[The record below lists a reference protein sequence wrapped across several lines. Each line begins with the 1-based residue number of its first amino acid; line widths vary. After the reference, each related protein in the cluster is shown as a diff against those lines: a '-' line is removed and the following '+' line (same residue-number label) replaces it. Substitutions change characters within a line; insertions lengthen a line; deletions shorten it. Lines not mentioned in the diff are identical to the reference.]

1 MADLREKIVSR
12 KQNSFVIKCGERE
25 TQRSIPPWSESGT
38 LYGGRDERDQDCH
51 QRRNL
56 QYSLQDVWSEESRDR
71 RKIGPGETYSG
82 NARARK
88 FARKSLN
95 TASFRSNNDI
105 DIRNDPEFRFGSGNS
120 EAENCE
126 KIYEMAKGLKCRH
139 EKLNNVLDE
148 NENLRCQIK
157 DSSLKLNDAQ
167 TKLIKFEEE
176 LEDVKGKL
184 VTREIDNDSDRV
196 LIKDLVFE
204 NENKRKY
211 IENLENEIRDLK
223 KTKSKLLAENVLI
236 RKLGKQISDD
246 SDNLLE
252 IITKLKQDKD
262 AADEKIVLLEWE
274 KAQNSSGNR
283 EVIENIGLKIEDVQE
298 VNESLDK
305 SWQMAALN
313 DEINVGQ
320 DKDPNPSVDEN
331 DCRQIVNHDNNID
344 EDIDKEQS
352 IDKDVDLIQVVG
364 KDENMDKVCDKDI
377 DIAHDFEEGISQV
390 MDENE
395 NVDSVCSQISG

>member
-1 MADLREKIVSR
+1 M
-12 KQNSFVIKCGERE
+12 G
-25 TQRSIPPWSESGT
+25 
-38 LYGGRDERDQDCH
+38 
-51 QRRNL
+51 
-56 QYSLQDVWSEESRDR
+56 
-71 RKIGPGETYSG
+71 
-82 NARARK
+82 
-88 FARKSLN
+88 
-95 TASFRSNNDI
+95 
-105 DIRNDPEFRFGSGNS
+105 
-120 EAENCE
+120 
-126 KIYEMAKGLKCRH
+126 
-139 EKLNNVLDE
+139 
-148 NENLRCQIK
+148 
-157 DSSLKLNDAQ
+157 
-167 TKLIKFEEE
+167 
-176 LEDVKGKL
+176 
-184 VTREIDNDSDRV
+184 
-196 LIKDLVFE
+196 
-204 NENKRKY
+204 
-211 IENLENEIRDLK
+211 DLK

-274 KAQNSSGNR
+274 KAQSLSRNR
-283 EVIENIGLKIEDVQE
+283 KVIENIGLKIEDVQE

>member
-88 FARKSLN
+88 FARKSFN

-157 DSSLKLNDAQ
+157 DSSLKLNDAESR
-167 TKLIKFEEE
+167 LIKFEEE
-176 LEDVKGKL
+176 LEDVRGKL

-274 KAQNSSGNR
+274 KAQNLSGNR
-283 EVIENIGLKIEDVQE
+283 KVIENIGLKIEDVQE

-352 IDKDVDLIQVVG
+352 IDKDVDLIQVVS
-364 KDENMDKVCDKDI
+364 KDVNMDKVCEKGV
-377 DIAHDFEEGISQV
+377 DIAHDIK
-390 MDENE
+390 DENK